1 MEIALSHFISEING
15 FLMFYAEIQD
25 GCQKWLENNF
35 CKKSPVALQIPC
47 GSKILLKIA
56 LSHSVSNINRFL
68 PLTQKFKMASKS
80 GRKTIFRKIASRLCR
95 YPAGQKFCRN
105 RSISLHFRNRQVF
118 LLTQK
123 FKMAAKSGG
132 KTIFAKSCQ

>member
-1 MEIALSHFISEING
+1 MEIALSHFISEINR

-25 GCQKWLENNF
+25 GRQKWLENNF

-47 GSKILLKIA
+47 GSKILLKMA

-105 RSISLHFRNRQVF
+105 RSISLHFRNRQVL